1 MVNQQTL
8 EGNWNEISGKLQKK
22 WGQLTD
28 DELRQ
33 VKGNQDQI
41 VGLIQRKTGETRD
54 AIERYLNEIT
64 AQGSSRASQAAE
76 AARGYAHEASE
87 RVAQASE
94 RISEQ
99 VREGY
104 GQAER
109 MLHDRPAESLAVMFG
124 IGVITGV
131 VVGLALRR

>member
-28 DELRQ
+28 DELRE

-54 AIERYLNEIT
+54 AIERYLNEI
-64 AQGSSRASQAAE
+64 AGQGASRISQAAE
-76 AARGYAHEASE
+76 AARGYANEASE
-87 RVAQASE
+87 RVSG
-94 RISEQ
+94 Q

-104 GQAER
+104 HRAER
-109 MLHDRPAESLAVMFG
+109 LLHDRPGESLAVMFG
-124 IGVITGV
+124 IGLITGV